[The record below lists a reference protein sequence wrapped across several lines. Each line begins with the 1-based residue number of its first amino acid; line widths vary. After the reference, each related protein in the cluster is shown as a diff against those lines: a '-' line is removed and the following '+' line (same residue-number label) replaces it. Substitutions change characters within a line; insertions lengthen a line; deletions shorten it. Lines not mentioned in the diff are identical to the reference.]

1 MKRLSASSIR
11 RLFRLPPSH
20 ADVERD
26 VQEELQFHIE
36 SRILALQAEGESP
49 ERAREIAAVEYGD
62 VAASQAELTALDRRM
77 VTKKIRANFFDVFRQ
92 DLAYAVRTLVRSP
105 GFTVAIILTLGLGIG
120 ANAAVFTVLDRLFF
134 QTPPGVVDG
143 GLIRRLYVHRYPKD
157 SPNFPDGLLIPNLR
171 ANDFFALRSAAK
183 DMARIEG
190 DYLWRRGLMMPSKE
204 RLLVSFATPGF
215 FDLLGVRA
223 ATGRLFRP
231 DENSLTEPSQPVVVL
246 SHAFWHKQFNSDPDV
261 MGKTIRVDENGFSVT
276 FTVIGVAQPEF
287 EGTELQTVDMWAPL
301 GSVEGG
307 VQGADALH
315 LLAKLAPQTN
325 VELLDQTLSAQYRA
339 LHATDGWAEG
349 NSQIISAPIMAGR
362 APEGTR
368 FSIPGV
374 SDRSLQLI
382 KRIAG
387 VAVVVLIIAVANV
400 ASLLLMRAIRR
411 RREIAVRLA
420 LGISRGRLFTQV
432 LIESLLVGVV
442 GGAAALL
449 FASLTGGA
457 LRLALSNPAFR
468 WSEGVLDRRVVVLTS
483 LLAVGAGVLS
493 GLAPALFAFRA
504 DVSAYL
510 KSSSSVSARS
520 GTTLRNSLL
529 IAQCGLCMAL
539 IASAGVFVQSLRRAA
554 TFDRGFDVDHV
565 VQIEVRKGT
574 VDAEERIKQIASR
587 LREVPGVASVGR
599 SMSGLGD
606 LSMFSKIGPNYKDT
620 VGIGPRGPSL
630 EFVEPDFF
638 AAVDIRTIAG
648 HTFTNVENFGFV
660 IVLNESLARRLFP
673 KGDAIGQCVHV
684 REPQSPCRE
693 VIGVVRDVSWDVMQD
708 SYYRA
713 YVPFVQ
719 AWKMTP
725 SIIPNYLIVRMQSP
739 ATMSDVEKLF
749 AQFVPSLADTE
760 DVVVS
765 RVSSKLAPHLQ
776 PWQLAS
782 RLFLGLGL
790 LGLLAAAAG
799 IYGLIS
805 YDVTQ
810 RTRELG
816 VRVAL
821 GARTMDIY
829 RVVLAAGVETVFW
842 GLAAGVVAA
851 LIAGRVMKSML
862 FETQYYDVAVLSVT
876 AATLVAVALIASLI
890 PARRAVKVDPRV
902 ALNAD

>member
-26 VQEELQFHIE
+26 VQDELQFHID
-36 SRILALQAEGESP
+36 SRILALQAQGESP
-49 ERAREIAAVEYGD
+49 ERAREIAAAEYGD
-62 VAASQAELTALDRRM
+62 VAESRAELTALDRRM

-92 DLAYAVRTLVRSP
+92 DLASAARTLVRSP

-143 GLIRRLYVHRYPKD
+143 GSIRRLYVHRYPKD
-157 SPNFPDGLLIPNLR
+157 SPNLPDGLLYPNLR
-171 ANDFFALRSAAK
+171 ANDFFALRDGARNL
-183 DMARIEG
+183 ARIEG

-204 RLLVSFATPGF
+204 RMLVSFATPGF
-215 FDLLGVRA
+215 FELLGVRA
-223 ATGRLFRP
+223 ATGRLFTP
-231 DENSLTEPSQPVVVL
+231 DENSLTGPSQPVVVL
-246 SHAFWHKQFNSDPDV
+246 SEPFWRKKFNADPDV
-261 MGKTIRVDENGFSVT
+261 LGKPIRVDENGFSVT
-276 FTVIGVAQPEF
+276 FTVIGVAQSNF

-301 GSVEGG
+301 GTVEGG
-307 VQGADALH
+307 VKGADALH
-315 LLAKLAPQTN
+315 LLAKLKPETN
-325 VELLDQTLSAQYRA
+325 IELLDNVLTAQYKA

-349 NSQIISAPIMAGR
+349 NSRIISAPMMAGR

-387 VAVVVLIIAVANV
+387 VAIVVLIIAVANV

-420 LGISRGRLFTQV
+420 LGVSRGRLFAQV
-432 LIESLLVGVV
+432 LIESLLIGAV
-442 GGAAALL
+442 GGAAALV
-449 FASLTGGA
+449 FAALTGST
-457 LRLALSNPAFR
+457 LRLAISNPAFR
-468 WSEGVLDRRVVVLTS
+468 WSEGVLDQRVVVVTA
-483 LLAVGAGVLS
+483 LLALLSGVLS
-493 GLAPALFAFRA
+493 GLAPALFALRA
-504 DVSAYL
+504 DVASYL

-529 IAQCGLCMAL
+529 IVQCGLCMAL

-554 TFDRGFDVDHV
+554 TFDRGFNVDQV
-565 VQIEVRKGT
+565 VQIEVRKAT
-574 VDAEERIKQIASR
+574 LDSEERIKQIANR
-587 LREVPGVASVGR
+587 LREVPGVTAVGR
-599 SMSGLGD
+599 TMAGMSE
-606 LSMFSKIGPNYKDT
+606 LSMTSKIGPTYKDT
-620 VGIGPRGPSL
+620 VGVGPRGPYI

-638 AAVDIRTIAG
+638 AATDLRTVAG
-648 HTFTNVENFGFV
+648 HTFSKSENFGFV
-660 IVLNESLARRLFP
+660 VVLNESLARRLWP
-673 KGDAIGQCVHV
+673 KGNAIGQCIHV

-693 VIGVVRDVSWDVMQD
+693 VVGIVRDVAWDVMQETN
-708 SYYRA
+708 YRA
-713 YVPFVQ
+713 YIPFVQ
-719 AWKMTP
+719 AWRMTP
-725 SIIPNYLIVRMQSP
+725 SFVPNYLMVRMSSA
-739 ATMSDVEKLF
+739 ATMTDVKRLF
-749 AQFVPSLADTE
+749 SELVPSLADEE

-765 RVSSKLAPHLQ
+765 RVSSKLEPHLQ
-776 PWQLAS
+776 PWVLAS

-810 RTRELG
+810 RTREIG

-821 GARTMDIY
+821 GARTKDIY

-842 GLAAGVVAA
+842 GLSAGIVAA

-862 FETQYYDVAVLSVT
+862 FETQYYDVAVLGVT
-876 AATLVAVALIASLI
+876 AATLIVVALVASLI
-890 PARRAVKVDPRV
+890 PARRAVRVDPRI
-902 ALNAD
+902 ALSAD